1 MPPRWPSMA
10 SLFLAFT
17 MLSSCLV
24 RRHEVAPATARQN
37 RPLLTAT
44 KEELIQ
50 RIRDVS
56 DPIQSFLMK
65 ADLSPSVTHPSEQA
79 VTEYATIGVYILF
92 RRPDQIRVIGQ
103 DPVLHSTIFDMVSS
117 GKEFRVYI
125 PPKNRFIV
133 GDNAAPGTSKNK
145 LENLRPTAFLT
156 SLMIY
161 QPDMATDVT
170 LLENDTD
177 QSNPVYVLL
186 IARRDQDQFTLSR
199 NIYFDHYT
207 LQITRQKTFDAS
219 GNVVGDTKYSN
230 WKPYNGIS
238 FPSEIDIQRPQD
250 NYEVE
255 LSLTSMEVNTPQVT
269 SDKFVLNQPQGAEL
283 EQLK

>member
-1 MPPRWPSMA
+1 MA
-10 SLFLAFT
+10 SLFLALT
-17 MLSSCLV
+17 VLSSCLV
-24 RRHEVAPATARQN
+24 RRHEAAPAAVRQN
-37 RPLLTAT
+37 RPLLSAT
-44 KEELIQ
+44 KDELI
-50 RIRDVS
+50 RRVHDVT

-65 ADLSPSVTHPSEQA
+65 TDLSPTVTNPSEQA
-79 VTEYATIGVYILF
+79 VTEYATIGVYVLF
-92 RRPDQIRVIGQ
+92 RKPDEIRVIGQ
-103 DPVLHSTIFDMVSS
+103 DPVLHMTIFDMASS

-125 PPKNRFIV
+125 PRRNRFIV

-145 LENLRPTAFLT
+145 LENLRPAAFLT

-161 QPDMATDVT
+161 PPDTAAEVT

-177 QSNPVYVLL
+177 QSNPAYILL
-186 IARRDQDQFTLSR
+186 IVRREQDQFTLSR
-199 NIYFDHYT
+199 NIYFDRYT

-219 GNVVGDTKYSN
+219 GSVVSDTKYSN

-255 LSLTSMEVNTPQVT
+255 LSLSSLDVNSAQVT
-269 SDKFVLNQPQGAEL
+269 SEKFVLNQPPGTEL
-283 EQLK
+283 DQLK

>member
-1 MPPRWPSMA
+1 MA
-10 SLFLAFT
+10 SLFLALT
-17 MLSSCLV
+17 VLSSCLV
-24 RRHEVAPATARQN
+24 RRHEVAPAAVRQN
-37 RPLLTAT
+37 RPLLSAT
-44 KEELIQ
+44 KDELI
-50 RIRDVS
+50 RRVHDVT

-65 ADLSPSVTHPSEQA
+65 TDLSPTVTNPSEQA
-79 VTEYATIGVYILF
+79 VTEYATIGVYVLF
-92 RRPDQIRVIGQ
+92 RKPDEIRVIGQ
-103 DPVLHSTIFDMVSS
+103 DPVLHMTIFDMASS

-125 PPKNRFIV
+125 PRRNRFIV

-145 LENLRPTAFLT
+145 LENLRPAAFLT

-161 QPDMATDVT
+161 PPDSAAEVT

-177 QSNPVYVLL
+177 QSNPAYILL
-186 IARRDQDQFTLSR
+186 IVRREQDQFTLSR
-199 NIYFDHYT
+199 NIYFDRYT

-219 GNVVGDTKYSN
+219 GSVVSDTKYSN

-255 LSLTSMEVNTPQVT
+255 LSLSSLDVNSAQVT
-269 SDKFVLNQPQGAEL
+269 SEKFVLNQPPGTEL
-283 EQLK
+283 DQLK

>member
-1 MPPRWPSMA
+1 MA
-10 SLFLAFT
+10 SLFLALT
-17 MLSSCLV
+17 VLSSCLV
-24 RRHEVAPATARQN
+24 RRHEVAPAAARQN

-44 KEELIQ
+44 KDELI
-50 RIRDVS
+50 RRVHDVT

-65 ADLSPSVTHPSEQA
+65 TDLSPSVTNPSEKA
-79 VTEYATIGVYILF
+79 VTEYASIGVYVLF
-92 RRPDQIRVIGQ
+92 RKPDEIRVIGQ
-103 DPVLHSTIFDMVSS
+103 DPVLHMTIFDMASS

-125 PPKNRFIV
+125 PRRNRFIV

-145 LENLRPTAFLT
+145 LENLRPAAFLT

-161 QPDMATDVT
+161 PPDTAAEVT

-177 QSNPVYVLL
+177 QSNPAYILL
-186 IARRDQDQFTLSR
+186 IVRREQDQFTLSR
-199 NIYFDHYT
+199 NIYFDRYT

-219 GNVVGDTKYSN
+219 GSVVSDTKYSN

-255 LSLTSMEVNTPQVT
+255 LSLSSLDVNSAQVT
-269 SDKFVLNQPQGAEL
+269 SEKFVLNQPPGTEL
-283 EQLK
+283 DQLK

>member
-1 MPPRWPSMA
+1 MA
-10 SLFLAFT
+10 SLFLALT
-17 MLSSCLV
+17 VLSSCLV
-24 RRHEVAPATARQN
+24 RRREVAPAAVRQN

-44 KEELIQ
+44 KDELI
-50 RIRDVS
+50 RRVHDVT

-65 ADLSPSVTHPSEQA
+65 TDLSPTVTNPSEQA
-79 VTEYATIGVYILF
+79 VTEYASIGDYVLF
-92 RRPDQIRVIGQ
+92 RKPDEIRVIGQ
-103 DPVLHSTIFDMVSS
+103 DPVLHMTIFDMASS

-125 PPKNRFIV
+125 PRRNRFII
-133 GDNAAPGTSKNK
+133 GDNAGPGTSKNK
-145 LENLRPTAFLT
+145 LENLRPAAFLT

-161 QPDMATDVT
+161 PPDSAAEVT

-177 QSNPVYVLL
+177 QSNPAYILL
-186 IARRDQDQFTLSR
+186 IVRREQDQFTLSR
-199 NIYFDHYT
+199 NIYFDRYT

-219 GNVVGDTKYSN
+219 GSVVSDTKYSN

-255 LSLTSMEVNTPQVT
+255 LSLSSLDVNSAQVT
-269 SDKFVLNQPQGAEL
+269 SEKFVLNQPPGTEL
-283 EQLK
+283 DQLK

>member
-1 MPPRWPSMA
+1 MA
-10 SLFLAFT
+10 SLFLALT
-17 MLSSCLV
+17 VLSSCLV
-24 RRHEVAPATARQN
+24 RRHEVAPAAVRQN
-37 RPLLTAT
+37 RPLLSAT
-44 KEELIQ
+44 KDELI
-50 RIRDVS
+50 RRVHDVT

-65 ADLSPSVTHPSEQA
+65 TDLSPTVTNPSEQA
-79 VTEYATIGVYILF
+79 VTEYATIGVYVLF
-92 RRPDQIRVIGQ
+92 RKPDEIRVIGQ
-103 DPVLHSTIFDMVSS
+103 DPVLHMTIFDMASS

-125 PPKNRFIV
+125 PRRNRFIV

-145 LENLRPTAFLT
+145 LENLRPAAFLT

-161 QPDMATDVT
+161 PPDTAAEVT

-177 QSNPVYVLL
+177 QSNPAYILL
-186 IARRDQDQFTLSR
+186 IVRREQDQFTLSR
-199 NIYFDHYT
+199 NIYFDRYT

-219 GNVVGDTKYSN
+219 GSVVSDTKYSN

-255 LSLTSMEVNTPQVT
+255 LSLSSLDVNSAQVT
-269 SDKFVLNQPQGAEL
+269 SEKFVLNQPPGTEL
-283 EQLK
+283 DQLK